1 MTAHP
6 TLSVFG
12 TTASAPFPLILV
24 IGREPNT
31 ALPTVPGIGA
41 YDFRW
46 APRCG
51 FWNTSYGAIARVV
64 GMPTWQIKTLCAQ
77 QNASPIV
84 YADTLPIGLPNH
96 VGNKD
101 TYRARL
107 ILNQPDLIKD
117 HIHAIFAHDDLTA
130 RVHLILA
137 SGLYPPTFNAPIAL
151 LRQAAG
157 RHRIPIIDVPFF
169 YGTNT
174 QGIQAKLDAEARRII
189 VEVVGAFRAWRHAPA
204 EIALFGEH

>member
-1 MTAHP
+1 MTDHP

-12 TTASAPFPLILV
+12 ATASATFPLILV
-24 IGREPNT
+24 VGREPNT

-51 FWNTSYGAIARVV
+51 FWNTSYGAIARVL
-64 GMPTWQIKTLCAQ
+64 GMPTWQLKALCAK

-101 TYRARL
+101 KHRAML
-107 ILNQPDLIKD
+107 IENHWTRIEE
-117 HIHAIFAHDDLTA
+117 HIPAIFAHDDLTV

-137 SGLYPPTFNAPIAL
+137 SGLYEPTFEKPFAL
-151 LRQAAG
+151 LRQEAG
-157 RHRIPIIDVPFF
+157 RHSIPTIKVPFF

-174 QGIQAKLDAEARRII
+174 QGIQAALDAEARRII
-189 VEVVGAFRAWRHAPA
+189 VEVVGAFRAWRQVPA
-204 EIALFGEH
+204 GIALFGEH